1 VNVAA
6 QEIGDSAGSI
16 SDEQVGDDIPIEVEG
31 DGEIAVPHFAVPA
44 VLELVEIM
52 ESHRLEQLSIDE
64 TAPDELN
71 ERTTLW
77 LNRMDEN
84 QAIVGKV
91 SSEDIWGFADVSVP
105 NWLLPAVLELIETL
119 ETEILSDGLC

>member
-1 VNVAA
+1 VNVVA

-16 SDEQVGDDIPIEVEG
+16 SDEQVGDDIPIGVEG
-31 DGEIAVPHFAVPA
+31 DSEIAVPHFAVPA

-52 ESHRLEQLSIDE
+52 ESHRLEQLSLDG
-64 TAPDELN
+64 TALDVLN

-77 LNRMDEN
+77 LNRMDEHV
-84 QAIVGKV
+84 AIVEQL

-119 ETEILSDGLC
+119 ETETLSDGLC